1 MDHQWRWLGNRA
13 PTTKKL
19 GCFGKSYPSIL
30 LVLYLQLLQNIYLV
44 FISPSTTCRSG
55 LFIGKGWLFLSLIFT
70 ITKLFVLVPIQLV
83 EEQSQQETTFHKLHG
98 VRVVVPVT
106 PATFTV
112 LGFWLMV
119 TGLKHPKEHQSNLTL
134 HFSALPRKLLPVNK
148 DLLPPSACITIATS
162 AWKICLMNLFFEEC
176 TS

>member
-19 GCFGKSYPSIL
+19 GCFGKSYPRIL
-30 LVLYLQLLQNIYLV
+30 LVLYLQLIQNIYLV
-44 FISPSTTCRSG
+44 FTSHSITCRSG
-55 LFIGKGWLFLSLIFT
+55 LFIGKGWLFLSQIST

-83 EEQSQQETTFHKLHG
+83 EEQAQQETTFHKLHG

-112 LGFWLMV
+112 LGYWLMV
-119 TGLKHPKEHQSNLTL
+119 TGLKRPKEHQSNLTL
-134 HFSALPRKLLPVNK
+134 QF
-148 DLLPPSACITIATS
+148 LPPSKETPPCEQRPSPAL
-162 AWKICLMNLFFEEC
+162 CLHYHRHVCLEDLLDELVF
-176 TS
+176 